1 MKKKIFALSVIILII
16 WILSV
21 IFFINKSE
29 SVELQKKFDVSQ
41 IHYYS
46 NVNADISKTTYDNP
60 EWNLDVYQYTDI
72 AIYVDRI
79 GAFESTDYIKKV
91 YIDNIEI
98 KSAKKGSQNLYYLN
112 PLDFGKDSIETEKIE
127 EKLEY
132 NVIDDSNVEN
142 SVKYSIPLF
151 FEDCSNPITI
161 RYINSEILKN
171 YNIESS
177 EKVIFNGSLLKRG
190 EIELQDIESE
200 ISMNLNIVT
209 KRWKN

>member
-1 MKKKIFALSVIILII
+1 MKKKIFIISIILLAI

-21 IFFINKSE
+21 SIFINNSE
-29 SVELQKKFDVSQ
+29 SADIKSKFDVSK

-46 NVNADISKTTYDNP
+46 NVNADVSETTYDNP
-60 EWNLDVYQYTDI
+60 EWNLNVYQYTDI
-72 AIYVDRI
+72 AIYVDRL
-79 GAFESTDYIKKV
+79 SDSYITKV

-98 KSAKKGSQNLYYLN
+98 ENSKKGVQDLYYLN
-112 PLDFGKDSIETEKIE
+112 PTDFGACNKINAEKID

-132 NVIDDSNVEN
+132 NIIDDRNIDN
-142 SVKYSIPLF
+142 DVKYNIPIF

-171 YNIESS
+171 YKIENTERVS
-177 EKVIFNGSLLKRG
+177 FDGSLLKNG
-190 EIELQDIESE
+190 KIDLEDIESK

-209 KRWKN
+209 KRWRN